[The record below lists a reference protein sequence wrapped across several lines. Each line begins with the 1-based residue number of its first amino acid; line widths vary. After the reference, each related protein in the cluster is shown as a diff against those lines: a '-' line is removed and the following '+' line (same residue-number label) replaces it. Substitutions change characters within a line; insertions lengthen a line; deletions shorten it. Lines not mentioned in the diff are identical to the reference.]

1 MGGKEASNSKDQE
14 FSIFD
19 LPDVPMGILPPHIQ
33 LQKTRVVCNEDAPLN
48 YPFHFLLNLD
58 IPFISFCIKQ
68 ISYSGAYASMGV
80 DNSLQLQSFCND
92 FKVDVI
98 RLTDED
104 MEFDLIGIDPAIAN
118 AFRRILIA
126 EVPTMAIEKVLI
138 ANNTSVVQDEVL
150 SHRLGLIPIEVDPR
164 LFEYLSEND
173 KPNEKNTIVFK
184 LHVKC
189 KRGSPRISG
198 SELLKEQSVQNQDA
212 SSKPEMFNQ
221 DNWPEFANKLI
232 CPKYGDII
240 LAKLSSGQ
248 EIELEAHAVK
258 GVGKTHAKWSPV
270 ATAWYRMLPE
280 VILLE
285 EVDNEMAEKLKANC
299 PVGVFDIEDVGNGK
313 KRATVARPRACT
325 LCRECIREDE
335 GGEKFEKL
343 VELRRAKNHFI
354 FTIELTG
361 ALPPEVLFTEA
372 VKILEDNAAAYIPLT
387 VLAVP
392 ASVLTLGGGYL
403 FGLPVG
409 IVADSIGATVGA
421 GAAFVLGKTIGKP
434 FVVSKLKD
442 YPKFRSVAIA
452 IDKSG
457 FKIVLLLRLVPML
470 PFNILNYLLS
480 VTPVPVG
487 EYMLASWIGMMPI
500 TIALV
505 YMGTTL
511 KDLSDVTKWDEFSKS
526 RLGFLILGLVISVI
540 LMICVTKVAKDALE
554 KALAENEDIDGLES
568 SPPELLLVVEAP
580 EDLHQPLLIKI
591 DTWEDDHER

>member
-1 MGGKEASNSKDQE
+1 MGGKEASNSKDKE

-33 LQKTRVVCNEDAPLN
+33 LQKTRVVCNEDAPI
-48 YPFHFLLNLD
+48 HTD
-58 IPFISFCIKQ
+58 TTI
-68 ISYSGAYASMGV
+68 YSGAYASMGV
-80 DNSLQLQSFCND
+80 DNSLQLQSFSND

-150 SHRLGLIPIEVDPR
+150 AHRLGLIPIEVDPR

-189 KRGSPRISG
+189 KRGSPRISVKSNELKWLPKG

-221 DNWPEFANKLI
+221 DNWPEFANKPI
-232 CPKYGDII
+232 RPKYGDII
-240 LAKLSSGQ
+240 LAKLGSGQ
-248 EIELEAHAVK
+248 SVIYRLSWSLSLILEIELEVHAVK

-280 VILLE
+280 VVLLE
-285 EVDNEMAEKLKANC
+285 EIEDEMAEKLKANC

-343 VELRRAKNHFI
+343 VELRRVKNHFI
-354 FTIELTG
+354 FTIESTG

-372 VKILEDNAAAYIPLT
+372 VKILEDKCKR
-387 VLAVP
+387 V
-392 ASVLTLGGGYL
+392 
-403 FGLPVG
+403 
-409 IVADSIGATVGA
+409 IVE
-421 GAAFVLGKTIGKP
+421 
-434 FVVSKLKD
+434 
-442 YPKFRSVAIA
+442 
-452 IDKSG
+452 
-457 FKIVLLLRLVPML
+457 
-470 PFNILNYLLS
+470 LS
-480 VTPVPVG
+480 
-487 EYMLASWIGMMPI
+487 
-500 TIALV
+500 
-505 YMGTTL
+505 
-511 KDLSDVTKWDEFSKS
+511 
-526 RLGFLILGLVISVI
+526 
-540 LMICVTKVAKDALE
+540 
-554 KALAENEDIDGLES
+554 
-568 SPPELLLVVEAP
+568 
-580 EDLHQPLLIKI
+580 
-591 DTWEDDHER
+591 